1 MENVKSNQNNNEVSE
16 VVSEVGNGKSFAAKI
31 LIDAMLAESDLNVSD
46 DSNRKEQTNGKR

>member
-16 VVSEVGNGKSFAAKI
+16 VGSEGGNGKSFAAKI